1 MAQTMDEALG
11 SFATRI
17 EEAETLKVL
26 GNDQIG
32 KGANSVAIN
41 HYNDALH
48 RLPLRASKEC
58 QDEDQ
63 DASTTEAET
72 KVDHAQATVIQSLR
86 IKLQSN
92 LAASYLK
99 LVGS

>member
-26 GNDQIG
+26 GNDQFG
-32 KGANSVAIN
+32 KGAYAVAIN